1 MKSCLLIGNCQMS
14 GIQECLK
21 HTDFFKEYEVSQYA
35 NWELLKSNER
45 IPLLHLKNADL
56 VIYQPLSDVHGCHS
70 TNLHNPDS
78 FMHMLKEEC
87 LTISFPRIHNNSV
100 FPIFHKN
107 NKMKLMYGCI
117 KNKIENE
124 TQLGDLYI
132 HNRVDFG
139 FEERML
145 QNHTISLEKE
155 HDTDVKI
162 ADFIQSN
169 LSKKKLFL
177 TQDHPTSV
185 VFQEVTRQI
194 CDTLEIDLPDV
205 EMEENKTGLQDS
217 VYHRPDHQYP
227 ISRYA
232 IQHFGFNY
240 IDQEHPDADLFYA
253 KNLCDYYRRIY
264 S

>member
-87 LTISFPRIHNNSV
+87 LTISFPRIHNNAV

-107 NKMKLMYGCI
+107 NKMNLMYGCI

-169 LSKKKLFL
+169 LSKRKLFL
-177 TQDHPTSV
+177 TQDHPTSFL
-185 VFQEVTRQI
+185 FQEVTRQI
-194 CDTLEIDLPDV
+194 CDTLEIYLPDV

-217 VYHRPDHQYP
+217 VYHRDDQQYP

-240 IDQEHPDADLFYA
+240 IDQEHPDADFFYA
-253 KNLCDYYRRIY
+253 KNLVDYYRHIY